1 MVGGRDGA
9 IGFLGYV
16 LVGCVAEHFA
26 VHAGTVEPKRHVN
39 ALDFVDMVAGDKAL
53 GQQDLA
59 LVVLL
64 ERGHDIVAPE
74 LKRNHQVG

>member
-9 IGFLGYV
+9 IGFLSHG
-16 LVGCVAEHFA
+16 LVGRIKAHFA
-26 VHAGTVEPKRHVN
+26 VYAGAVKPKRHVN

-59 LVVLL
+59 LVVFLK
-64 ERGHDIVAPE
+64 GGQDVVAPE
-74 LKRNHQVG
+74 FKRDHQVG

>member
-9 IGFLGYV
+9 IGFLSHG
-16 LVGCVAEHFA
+16 LVGRIKAHFA
-26 VHAGTVEPKRHVN
+26 VHAGAVKPKRHVN
-39 ALDFVDMVAGDKAL
+39 ALNFVDVVAGDKAL

-59 LVVLL
+59 LVMLF
-64 ERGHDIVAPE
+64 ERGHNVVAPE